1 MSSTA
6 LSRLLTARAKAL
18 PATALPISKP
28 IEQASKIV
36 APPVFSGFVKA
47 TPRPP
52 PIDSDLTTIWT
63 SGDII
68 AERLVLGRKVV
79 VTYCVNKN

>member
-18 PATALPISKP
+18 QPASLPITSAAQVSIRKDY
-28 IEQASKIV
+28 
-36 APPVFSGFVKA
+36 
-47 TPRPP
+47 PRSTSA
-52 PIDSDLTTIWT
+52 DSDLTTIWN
-63 SGDII
+63 SGEII

>member
-18 PATALPISKP
+18 TATALPISKP
-28 IEQASKIV
+28 IEQEFKIV
-36 APPVFSGFVKA
+36 APPVLSGFVKA

-52 PIDSDLTTIWT
+52 PIDSDLTTIWN
-63 SGDII
+63 SGEII